1 MPNRSTRVLT
11 THVGSLI
18 RPPQLVEYIKAIE
31 GGVTVN
37 ASEFESGL
45 ARSVTDIVEQQA
57 KRSAAG

>member
-1 MPNRSTRVLT
+1 MFNRNTRVLT

-31 GGVTVN
+31 GGVAVN
-37 ASEFESGL
+37 APEFESCL
-45 ARSVTDIVEQQA
+45 ARSVTDIVKQQA